1 MTGCGKDLFTKSHPQ
16 GHHRTGIF
24 PLVSGI
30 PFRLCPPSRLI
41 ATRCRAEIRTF
52 ISHPELFMPVRFD
65 HKIVLVTGA
74 TSGLGR
80 DAAIAFAAAGAKVVA
95 TGRRPDAGAETLRR
109 MREAGGEGIFIAADL
124 GRPEEA
130 ERVVAAAVETFG
142 GLDVAYNVAGI
153 SGDAWS
159 RCADYDIN
167 AWNDV
172 IASNLSSV
180 FYCMKYEIPAMQRR
194 GGGAIVNMS
203 SVAGVDS
210 TPGGVGYVA
219 SKHAIVGLTKAA
231 ALEYAPEKIRINA
244 VAPAVIETEM
254 LTAGIAAQ
262 PGLEDSMI
270 VKHPIGRFGQLAEV
284 TRAVLWLCS
293 DEASYITGTTLM
305 VDGGY
310 TIHAA
315 GG

>member
-1 MTGCGKDLFTKSHPQ
+1 
-16 GHHRTGIF
+16 
-24 PLVSGI
+24 
-30 PFRLCPPSRLI
+30 
-41 ATRCRAEIRTF
+41 
-52 ISHPELFMPVRFD
+52 MPVRFD

-95 TGRRPDAGAETLRR
+95 TGRRTDAGEETLRR
-109 MREAGGEGIFIAADL
+109 MREAGGEGIFVAADL

-130 ERVVAAAVETFG
+130 ERVVAAAVDTFG

-159 RCADYDIN
+159 RCADYDLN
-167 AWNDV
+167 AWHDV

-180 FYCMKYEIPAMQRR
+180 FYCMKYELPAMQRR

-262 PGLEDSMI
+262 PGLEASMI
-270 VKHPIGRFGQLAEV
+270 VKHPIGRFGQLSEV